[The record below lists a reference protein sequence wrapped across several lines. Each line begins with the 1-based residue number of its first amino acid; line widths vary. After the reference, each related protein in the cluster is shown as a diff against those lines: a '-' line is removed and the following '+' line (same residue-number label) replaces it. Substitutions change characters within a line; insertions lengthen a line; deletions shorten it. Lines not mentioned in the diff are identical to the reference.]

1 MWIRRVEMIIRQTP
15 KNKDK
20 YIVVNSD
27 TSNVL
32 HKHGFYPK
40 YIDNEFIYYVKSK
53 ELIEFMSM
61 EGL

>member
-1 MWIRRVEMIIRQTP
+1 MIIRQAP
-15 KNKDK
+15 KDKDK

-53 ELIEFMSM
+53 ELGQFIKENNLLTFNQ
-61 EGL
+61 

>member
-1 MWIRRVEMIIRQTP
+1 MIIRQTP
-15 KNKDK
+15 KYKDK
-20 YIVVNSD
+20 YIAVDSG

-53 ELIEFMSM
+53 ELGQFIKENNLLTFNQ
-61 EGL
+61 

>member
-1 MWIRRVEMIIRQTP
+1 MIIRQTP
-15 KNKDK
+15 KDKDK
-20 YIVVNSD
+20 YIAVNSD

-53 ELIEFMSM
+53 ELGQFIKENNLLTFNQ
-61 EGL
+61 

>member
-1 MWIRRVEMIIRQTP
+1 MIIRQTP

-20 YIVVNSD
+20 YIAVDSD

-32 HKHGFYPK
+32 HEHGFYPK

-53 ELIEFMSM
+53 ELKQFIKENNLLTFNQ
-61 EGL
+61 

>member
-1 MWIRRVEMIIRQTP
+1 MIIRQTP
-15 KNKDK
+15 KDKGK

-32 HKHGFYPK
+32 HEHGFYPK

-53 ELIEFMSM
+53 ELKQFIKENNLLTFNQ
-61 EGL
+61 

>member
-1 MWIRRVEMIIRQTP
+1 MIIRQTP
-15 KNKDK
+15 KDKDK

-32 HKHGFYPK
+32 HEHGFYPK

-53 ELIEFMSM
+53 ELGQFIKENNLLTFNQ
-61 EGL
+61 

>member
-1 MWIRRVEMIIRQTP
+1 MIIRQTP
-15 KNKDK
+15 KDKDK
-20 YIVVNSD
+20 YIAVNSY

-32 HKHGFYPK
+32 HERGFYPK

>member
-1 MWIRRVEMIIRQTP
+1 MIIRQTP

-20 YIVVNSD
+20 YITVDSD
-27 TSNVL
+27 ISNVL

-53 ELIEFMSM
+53 ELKQFIKENNLLTFNQ
-61 EGL
+61 

>member
-1 MWIRRVEMIIRQTP
+1 MLIRQTP
-15 KNKDK
+15 KNKEK
-20 YIVVNSD
+20 YIIVDSKVSQILQEN
-27 TSNVL
+27 
-32 HKHGFYPK
+32 GFYPK

>member
-1 MWIRRVEMIIRQTP
+1 MTIRQTP

-20 YIVVNSD
+20 YIAVDSD

-32 HKHGFYPK
+32 HEHGFYPK

-53 ELIEFMSM
+53 ELKQFIKENNLLTFNQ
-61 EGL
+61 

>member
-1 MWIRRVEMIIRQTP
+1 MIIRQTP

-20 YIVVNSD
+20 YITVNSD
-27 TSNVL
+27 ISNVL

-53 ELIEFMSM
+53 ELKQFIKENNLLTFNQ
-61 EGL
+61 